1 MKDSLFN
8 VGGKLSKPANTLI
21 EKVSG
26 AVGMLYEPTHIRR
39 IAKAEADAALIA
51 ANPGVGTS
59 SLRRRAFRRWIAQE
73 ERQQTNMESVL
84 EKTIPKLATGAAPD
98 AVEDDWI
105 VAFFEKAR
113 MVPDEQIQELW
124 SRILA
129 GQANAPGSFSRQ
141 TVNILADL
149 DRRSAFL
156 FRQLCRFCVRIHA
169 DIVPFVHLGP
179 HSDVYLPHGI
189 DDRSLRTLASLNLV
203 HFASDVIGL
212 NAHFE
217 PRTRVIYHDE
227 YFILESA
234 TRLSIGSVLLSR
246 TGEELYPVSRPIP
259 IPGFLRFVQRCVTEK
274 R

>member
-1 MKDSLFN
+1 MDSLFN

-39 IAKAEADAALIA
+39 IARAEADAALIA
-51 ANPGVGTS
+51 ASPGVEMS
-59 SLRRRAFRRWIAQE
+59 SLRRRALRRWIAQE

-84 EKTIPKLATGAAPD
+84 EKTIPKLDAGAAPD

-105 VAFFEKAR
+105 VAFFEKAS
-113 MVPDEQIQELW
+113 MVSDEQLQELW

-156 FRQLCRFCVRIHA
+156 FKQLCRFCVRIHG

-179 HSDVYLPHGI
+179 HSGVYRPHGI
-189 DDRSLRTLASLNLV
+189 DERSIRTLASLNLV
-203 HFASDVIGL
+203 HYASDVIEL
-212 NAHFE
+212 SAFFE
-217 PRTRVIYHDE
+217 PRTRVVYHGE
-227 YFILESA
+227 YFTLEFA
-234 TRLSIGSVLLSR
+234 TRLSIGCVQLSR
-246 TGEELYPVSRPIP
+246 AGEELYPVSTPHP
-259 IPGFLRFVQRCVTEK
+259 IPGFLSFVQRCVASEK